1 MPRISGADS
10 SEIGRSETDEV
21 KVMKFVDS
29 VENEVVILDVSG
41 KIMGGEETTM
51 FHGRIHEYIS
61 QNKKNMIVDLAKVE
75 WMNSVGLGMLI
86 SALTTVKNSGGRLV
100 LANITKIESIL
111 TITRLISVFEHFDSR
126 AEAMKTFK

>member
-1 MPRISGADS
+1 
-10 SEIGRSETDEV
+10 
-21 KVMKFVDS
+21 MKFVDS
-29 VENEVVILDVSG
+29 VENDVVVLDVSG

-111 TITRLISVFEHFDSR
+111 TITRLISVFEHFDTR
-126 AEAMKTFK
+126 AEALKTFK